1 MKKNTLLLLELPKK
15 IKIFEYSALVNDTID
30 IHYPVI
36 EMGNKSKLSSISWNS
51 YIRNYLASTDYDGVV
66 QVWDAS
72 TGVAYSQ
79 HIEHQKRAWS
89 IDFSRVDP
97 TKFASG
103 SDDCSVK
110 LWCTNEKR
118 STCTIWSPANVCC
131 VQFSPYSSHL
141 LMFGS
146 ADHKIYGYDL
156 RHMRIPWCT
165 LAGHEKTVSY
175 VKFIDSETLVSASTD
190 NTLKLWDLSKT
201 SLSGVSSDACHLTFS
216 GHTNKKHFVGLSV
229 SDGYIACGS
238 ESNEVFTYYRSLPM
252 PITSCKL
259 SSIYPTSLHDIKED
273 DGLFVSSV
281 CWRSKS
287 NTVLAANSSGSVR
300 LLQLV

>member
-1 MKKNTLLLLELPKK
+1 ML
-15 IKIFEYSALVNDTID
+15 IISIF
-30 IHYPVI
+30 
-36 EMGNKSKLSSISWNS
+36 M
-51 YIRNYLASTDYDGVV
+51 
-66 QVWDAS
+66 Q
-72 TGVAYSQ
+72 
-79 HIEHQKRAWS
+79 
-89 IDFSRVDP
+89 
-97 TKFASG
+97 
-103 SDDCSVK
+103 
-110 LWCTNEKR
+110 KR

-216 GHTNKKHFVGLSV
+216 GHTNKKVCFHILS
-229 SDGYIACGS
+229 
-238 ESNEVFTYYRSLPM
+238 RSFWINSL
-252 PITSCKL
+252 TSPSFIFCL
-259 SSIYPTSLHDIKED
+259 FSIL
-273 DGLFVSSV
+273 
-281 CWRSKS
+281 
-287 NTVLAANSSGSVR
+287 
-300 LLQLV
+300 